1 METLMPRI
9 LIIDDEPLVRA
20 VLRRI
25 LERNGHTV
33 MEASDGRAGLALWRD
48 TPGDLVLTDL
58 FMPHTDGIEVI
69 VQFSRLWPET
79 KIIAM
84 TGGANT
90 VDFISTVAPAAL
102 QLGARHHL
110 LVKPFT
116 VGTLLA
122 AISAVLNSTAGA
134 RAEES
139 RTETPISLKGRQ

>member
-1 METLMPRI
+1 MPRI
-9 LIIDDEPLVRA
+9 LIIDDEPPVRD

-25 LERNGHTV
+25 LERHGHTV
-33 MEASDGRAGLALWRD
+33 MDAPDGQAGLALWRH

-58 FMPHTDGIEVI
+58 FMPDTDGIEVI
-69 VQFSRLWPET
+69 VQLTRVCPQA

-90 VDFISTVAPAAL
+90 VDFRSTVASAAL
-102 QLGARHHL
+102 LLGARHL

-116 VGTLLA
+116 IETLLA
-122 AISAVLNSTAGA
+122 VISAVLNSTAGA

-139 RTETPISLKGRQ
+139 RIETPISLKERQ